1 MRRETRENSL
11 MGVVSATF
19 LLNVLL
25 LGGLLVDIDVRSTG
39 LLLLGW
45 AVLAVGASLVD
56 LSLVTLRRRGTGD
69 LVRDGVYGIVR
80 HPMYVGGMVMFISHP
95 FFGQHW
101 TVALSSA
108 VGAVCCY
115 VLLRSEDQR
124 LVERFGDSYTE
135 YMREVPGVNFLKGM
149 VRGARRR

>member
-1 MRRETRENSL
+1 MKRETKDNAL

-19 LLNVLL
+19 LVNVLL
-25 LGGLLVDIDVRSTG
+25 LGGLLVDIEVRSVG

-45 AVLAVGASLVD
+45 AVLAVGAALVV
-56 LSLVTLRRRGTGD
+56 LSLVTLRRRGTGA
-69 LVRDGVYGIVR
+69 LVRDGVYGVVR

-101 TVALSSA
+101 TVAVSSA

-115 VLLRSEDQR
+115 MLVRSEDQR
-124 LVERFGDSYTE
+124 LMEKFGDSYTE
-135 YMREVPGVNFLKGM
+135 YMREVPGVNFLIGL
-149 VRGARRR
+149 VRGTGRR